1 MRAISRTDNSIFGEW
16 WWTVDRLSL
25 AAILLLSILGAI
37 LVMAASPSVALQ
49 KNLDGFHFIYRHLVV
64 LGPSLFVLMIVSL
77 LSPLGVCRLALVVFV
92 VSLFL
97 MLTVLINGVD
107 ANGAR
112 RWLSF
117 MGWSMQ
123 PSEFIKPSFVV
134 LTAWLIVR
142 PRTGVEVNP
151 THISILVLGLILLL
165 LLAQPDFGMAVLIGC
180 IWFGQHFL
188 AGMPIAAIVM
198 SVVLGIVSLVGGYHF
213 FPHVQSRF
221 DRYLDPTSGDR
232 YQIDHAL
239 NAFANGGLF
248 GKGPGEGI
256 AKERI
261 PDAHADFIFAVAGEE
276 LGLICCLLIL
286 ALFLFIVLRGIAR
299 LLETE
304 NLFSLLAGAGLV
316 MLFGL
321 QAFINLAVT
330 LDIIPT
336 KGMTLPFV
344 SYGGSSLLAL
354 GFGMGMLLALTR
366 RHRQQ
371 SKFLYG

>member
-1 MRAISRTDNSIFGEW
+1 MRAIPRTDNSIFGEW

-25 AAILLLSILGAI
+25 AAILLLGVVGAI
-37 LVMAASPSVALQ
+37 LVMAASPSIAVQ
-49 KNLDGFHFIYRHLVV
+49 KNLDGFHFIYRHLII
-64 LGPSLFVLMIVSL
+64 LGPSVLVLIAVSL
-77 LSPLGVCRLALVVFV
+77 LSPVGVCRLALVVFL

-97 MLTVLINGVD
+97 MLAVLVNGVD

-134 LTAWLIVR
+134 VTAWLIVR
-142 PRTGVEVNP
+142 PKAEAEFSP
-151 THISILVLGLILLL
+151 THICILLLGLIFLL
-165 LLAQPDFGMAVLIGC
+165 LLAQPDFGMAVLVGC
-180 IWFGQHFL
+180 IWFGQYFL
-188 AGMPIAAIVM
+188 AGMPIIAIVI
-198 SVVLGIVSLVGGYHF
+198 SIVVGLASLVGGYHF

-221 DRYLDPTSGDR
+221 DRYLDPSAGDR
-232 YQIDHAL
+232 YQINHAL

-276 LGLICCLLIL
+276 LGLICCLVIL
-286 ALFLFIVLRGIAR
+286 ALFLFIVLRGVAR

-304 NLFSLLAGAGLV
+304 NLFALIAGAGLA

-354 GFGMGMLLALTR
+354 GLGMGMLLALTR
-366 RHRQQ
+366 RHRQR
-371 SKFLYG
+371 SKFLYE